1 MIRNR
6 PTRRQL
12 TKALGTPDQ
21 QEATFQL
28 PFKPGDGRELEALR
42 SEKCSYS
49 TIWLNKG
56 NTHAILEI
64 SEFLQVYM
72 AVENRENMELWERE
86 RDGKILNE

>member
-28 PFKPGDGRELEALR
+28 PFKAGDGRELEALR

-86 RDGKILNE
+86 R